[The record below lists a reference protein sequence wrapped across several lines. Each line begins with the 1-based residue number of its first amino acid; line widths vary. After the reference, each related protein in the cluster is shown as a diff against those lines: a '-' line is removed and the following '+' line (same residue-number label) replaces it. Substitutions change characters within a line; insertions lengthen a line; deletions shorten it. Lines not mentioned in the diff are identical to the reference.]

1 MPSLRKLLPS
11 RRHVAD
17 RIVLA
22 AATAT
27 LLLACGPAGAVLY
40 KWVDASG
47 RVTYSDQPP
56 PPNVKSEVVGA
67 PAPPANPAAARELAS
82 QEADLKKQQMQRA
95 DDQKKAQKAR
105 TEQLQLQQD
114 CVDARARRKVY
125 ESDEPIGR
133 INDRGEQVLIDDT
146 ARLRVRER
154 LESQIRERCAG

>member
-1 MPSLRKLLPS
+1 M
-11 RRHVAD
+11 
-17 RIVLA
+17 
-22 AATAT
+22 
-27 LLLACGPAGAVLY
+27 
-40 KWVDASG
+40 
-47 RVTYSDQPP
+47 
-56 PPNVKSEVVGA
+56 KSEVVGA
-67 PAPPANPAAARELAS
+67 PAPPANPAAVRELAS

-114 CVDARARRKVY
+114 CVDARARLKVY

-133 INDRGEQVLIDDT
+133 INDKGEQVLIDDT